1 MIIYGKKSTQL
12 VKEHLTDKCSN
23 CGTQN
28 SIDLYLFQNYAH
40 VFWIPFFATGKSA
53 VSECSHCKHVLKQK
67 EMPDNLSA
75 QVQELKKQYK
85 TPIWTFSG
93 LGLLALLIVGIV
105 ISEQNKT
112 KKNRALLADN
122 KVGDVLEVKT
132 KERQYTLYKIDEVLP
147 DSVYLRY
154 NNFECNKISGL
165 KDIKL
170 KGDTAYSE
178 DLLGYSKSEL
188 KKMLADGEIVDIDRK

>member
-53 VSECSHCKHVLKQK
+53 VSECSHCKQVLKQK
-67 EMPDNLSA
+67 EMPVDLLE
-75 QVQELKKQYK
+75 QVRDLKRQYK
-85 TPIWTFSG
+85 TPVWTFSG
-93 LGLLALLIVGIV
+93 LGLFALLIVVLV
-105 ISEQNKT
+105 INDKNKS
-112 KKNRALLADN
+112 KKNIALLAAS
-122 KVGDVLEVKT
+122 KVGDVLQIRT
-132 KERQYTLYKIDEVLP
+132 KEKQYTLYKIDEVAT
-147 DSVYLRY
+147 DSVFLRY
-154 NNFECNKISGL
+154 NNYECNKISGL
-165 KDIKL
+165 ADIKL

-178 DLLGYSKSEL
+178 DLLGYSKTEL
-188 KKMLADGEIVDIDRK
+188 KKMLMDGEIIDIER